1 MTGYNIHFITLDFA
15 LKRDRFLL
23 VDNALPQLSGPL
35 LHIIFIQAQLLG
47 NLLVG
52 KVEAHEIQTQ
62 NPGP

>member
-23 VDNALPQLSGPL
+23 IDNALSQLGGHL
-35 LHIIFIQAQLLG
+35 LHIVFIQPQFLG

-52 KVEAHEIQTQ
+52 QIQAHEV
-62 NPGP
+62 